1 VGAGAVMTEVP
12 QRCFPKPK
20 DAERLRERFPQVLIT
35 KSELHD
41 IRHILEPG
49 AQPPSSPAGLT
60 EFAP

>member
-1 VGAGAVMTEVP
+1 MTEVP